1 MIKIVFSEVDSP
13 TDSDQAISL
22 NNSSGVRAVNC
33 SKKPYLLHLIDNTNG
48 ETRTLTLVGNESL
61 ILKKHSYDKVYASSK
76 TVRIAGVSIY

>member
-13 TDSDQAISL
+13 TDSDQAITL

-33 SKKPYLLHLIDNTNG
+33 SKKPYLLHLIDNTTG
-48 ETRTLTLVGNESL
+48 EARSLTLVGGESL